1 MRETGGKKKG
11 NRHFHVGLTEGNE
24 ERREDEKKKGK
35 EDEVNKFI
43 IKCAQAQLRGKRK
56 GVSKRKRKRRRRG
69 KYNNCFGGQLSPS
82 MPVWLNTMRAL
93 KTY

>member
-24 ERREDEKKKGK
+24 ERQEDEKKKGK

-56 GVSKRKRKRRRRG
+56 GLARG
-69 KYNNCFGGQLSPS
+69 RGRGGEGESTIIVLEVNCLLQCQSG
-82 MPVWLNTMRAL
+82 
-93 KTY
+93 